1 MIFTVVV
8 IITISENLQKIDVN
22 TKDHSYQ
29 FYYRDY
35 PTAPRPLLAAVWE
48 IEHLELAKA
57 FMELNPDT
65 AVKYTFESEAAS
77 PPKPLFFQVKTEGNY
92 VTVVLKLV

>member
-1 MIFTVVV
+1 MLILPE
-8 IITISENLQKIDVN
+8 ISENLQKIDVN

-48 IEHLELAKA
+48 IEHLELIKV

-65 AVKYTFESEAAS
+65 CVKYTFESEAAS
-77 PPKPLFFQVKTEGNY
+77 PPKPLFFQVITM
-92 VTVVLKLV
+92 LK